1 MKPEKFR
8 FPHSGKQVLK
18 PLDLLLNLRLEQK
31 ESRAYPDWEYARS
44 NAALISFCQTNI
56 QTMPKQTGPLPIEGT
71 LGDLIFYK
79 TIHGHLVRRKGNL
92 NKERVS
98 TEAAFEGS
106 RKASSEFGRAGA
118 ASGLLRNE
126 IKKHLP
132 YVGDG
137 QTHARLSKLFGEIIR
152 ADKSQPVG
160 QRQVQLENIAALKQ
174 FEWKQDHPLSRSFWG
189 QCGGSMSPEGKLSI
203 TMNAFDPK
211 RDLAWPHGATHAVI
225 SVVCLSANF
234 PDRTIVSD
242 AAKSAALPKNNIPLQ
257 LVLECEVPIQAPNLI
272 LAGIGVQF
280 FEGDKPMID
289 GSSFGLVG

>member
-1 MKPEKFR
+1 
-8 FPHSGKQVLK
+8 
-18 PLDLLLNLRLEQK
+18 
-31 ESRAYPDWEYARS
+31 
-44 NAALISFCQTNI
+44 
-56 QTMPKQTGPLPIEGT
+56 MPKQSGPLPIEGT

-126 IKKHLP
+126 IKKHCP

-152 ADKSQPVG
+152 ADKTQPVG
-160 QRQVQLENIAALKQ
+160 QRQVQLENIAPLKQ

-189 QCGGSMSPEGKLSI
+189 QCGGSMSPEGKLCI

-211 RDLAWPHGATHAVI
+211 RDLAWPHGATHAVL

-234 PDRTIVSD
+234 SERSIVSD
-242 AAKSAALPKNNIPLQ
+242 AAQSTPLAKNNIAVNLSLNCQ
-257 LVLECEVPIQAPNLI
+257 IPILDNNI
-272 LAGIGVQF
+272 VLAGIGVQF
-280 FEGDKPMID
+280 FEGEKPMIE
-289 GSSFGLVG
+289 GSGFGLVG